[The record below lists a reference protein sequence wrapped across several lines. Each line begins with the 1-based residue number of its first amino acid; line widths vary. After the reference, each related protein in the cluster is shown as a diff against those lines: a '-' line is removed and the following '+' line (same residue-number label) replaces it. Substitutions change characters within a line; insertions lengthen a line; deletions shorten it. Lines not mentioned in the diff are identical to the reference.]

1 MNTETNLTEDN
12 KLTKADIQTKESQQA
27 ENTISEEASFEEPKK
42 RRPILPFLLY
52 APLLCLLIAYLAGAF
67 YYQNHFVNGTVIDQ
81 VDVSKMTIADL
92 EAQIQDYSLRVLQ
105 RQADGTTLE
114 EEILGADIG
123 LSYSSTEPIQ
133 EILKSQ
139 NNWLWFLNQE
149 NTHEI
154 ADLIDYD
161 AASLEAEIKNL
172 KGFDKD
178 FVTAPEDAYI
188 TDYEPEKGFQM
199 VAEVPGN
206 KLNHS
211 KTLETIGTAVAEL
224 AEEVN
229 LDEAGCYEEPEITV
243 ENEAL
248 KNTFAQLQSYAE
260 TTITYTFGSQKEILD
275 GSTISSW
282 LDTEGTQVT
291 LDKEQVGEYVS
302 SLKKKYDTIFHP
314 RTFRTSYG
322 TEITI
327 KNGDYGWW
335 MDTEQETA
343 ELTEMIEQGKSG
355 ERTPVYRQTAASYDT
370 PDYGDTYV
378 EINLSAQH
386 LFLYKDGQMIL
397 ESDFVSGNVS
407 RGYTTPGG
415 IFGLTYKQRDAT
427 LTGETYR
434 TPVSYWM
441 PFNNNI
447 GMHDATWRRDF
458 GKDIYLTNG
467 SHGCINLPYS
477 AAKEIYGHIEK
488 GTPVICY
495 YLPGTEY
502 VPEAE
507 MPIDPDNPENAVTED
522 TPQEDL
528 PQEEA
533 PPEPVQPEEAPVE
546 EAAQ

>member
-1 MNTETNLTEDN
+1 
-12 KLTKADIQTKESQQA
+12 
-27 ENTISEEASFEEPKK
+27 
-42 RRPILPFLLY
+42 
-52 APLLCLLIAYLAGAF
+52 
-67 YYQNHFVNGTVIDQ
+67 
-81 VDVSKMTIADL
+81 
-92 EAQIQDYSLRVLQ
+92 
-105 RQADGTTLE
+105 
-114 EEILGADIG
+114 
-123 LSYSSTEPIQ
+123 
-133 EILKSQ
+133 
-139 NNWLWFLNQE
+139 
-149 NTHEI
+149 
-154 ADLIDYD
+154 
-161 AASLEAEIKNL
+161 
-172 KGFDKD
+172 
-178 FVTAPEDAYI
+178 
-188 TDYEPEKGFQM
+188 
-199 VAEVPGN
+199 
-206 KLNHS
+206 
-211 KTLETIGTAVAEL
+211 
-224 AEEVN
+224 
-229 LDEAGCYEEPEITV
+229 
-243 ENEAL
+243 
-248 KNTFAQLQSYAE
+248 
-260 TTITYTFGSQKEILD
+260 
-275 GSTISSW
+275 
-282 LDTEGTQVT
+282 
-291 LDKEQVGEYVS
+291 
-302 SLKKKYDTIFHP
+302 
-314 RTFRTSYG
+314 
-322 TEITI
+322 
-327 KNGDYGWW
+327 
-335 MDTEQETA
+335 
-343 ELTEMIEQGKSG
+343 MIEQGKSG

-533 PPEPVQPEEAPVE
+533 PPEPVQQEEAPVE

>member
-42 RRPILPFLLY
+42 RRPILPFLLC

-114 EEILGADIG
+114 EEILGSDIG

-199 VAEVPGN
+199 VEEVPGN

-533 PPEPVQPEEAPVE
+533 PPEPVQQEEAPVE

>member
-533 PPEPVQPEEAPVE
+533 PPEPVQQEEAPVE

>member
-1 MNTETNLTEDN
+1 MTEDN

-199 VAEVPGN
+199 VEEVPGN

-533 PPEPVQPEEAPVE
+533 PPEPVQQEEAPVE